1 MPRGHVELLAR
12 LSALQRAPAAV
23 SRRWAD
29 ETLRR
34 AESRVRVRS
43 GGTRRSLRIAAT
55 SEAGAQVV
63 AGGGARYLE
72 KGAQAHTIRAKGKT
86 LRFTAGSRTVF
97 SRKVDQ
103 PRVSSQPFLSVA
115 ARETLPQ
122 LGQEITRLWDGAA

>member
-23 SRRWAD
+23 ARRWAD

-43 GGTRRSLRIAAT
+43 
-55 SEAGAQVV
+55 GAQVV